1 MEAIAPIE
9 ASEPHKKLGY
19 KHDCPKCH
27 CSLGFKEKK
36 WGVSCRG
43 GHEEQYYMKCANL
56 FVDFAGKKST
66 GLISNK
72 RDTLI

>member
-1 MEAIAPIE
+1 MHLSKQVNHTKNLDISTIVQ
-9 ASEPHKKLGY
+9 SVIVRLDLKKR
-19 KHDCPKCH
+19 
-27 CSLGFKEKK
+27 K
-36 WGVSCRG
+36 WVVSCRG
-43 GHEEQYYMKCANL
+43 GHEEQCYMKCANI